1 MAANKNPYRDG
12 SAYSK
17 VFDALRKAG
26 QKGISRADLLESNA
40 VADVTVVLSPR
51 DEGVSTRGGDPRG
64 NMSSQGQLYFL
75 DKRKKEGEPARFV
88 LRWRKNPLDKRVR
101 ALKKDIDAQKS
112 GKTAKAETAETAESK
127 EAQPSPATA

>member
-12 SAYSK
+12 SAYAK

-26 QKGISRADLLESNA
+26 QKGISRAELLESNA

-51 DEGVSTRGGDPRG
+51 QEGVSTRGGDPRG
-64 NMSSQGQLYFL
+64 NMSSQGHLYFV

-88 LRWRKNPLDKRVR
+88 LRWRKSPLEKWVR
-101 ALKKDIDAQKS
+101 APKKDIDAQKS
-112 GKTAKAETAETAESK
+112 GKTAKAKTAKSKDAQTAD
-127 EAQPSPATA
+127 ATA